1 MLRASHTNAN
11 HSGVHVH
18 TADDNRPHTYSST
31 TDRTKCRLRLVHGQ
45 RVRWN
50 QWELEHEGLTCTV
63 QILLPHGTIDHVYVW
78 KKRAAL
84 F

>member
-1 MLRASHTNAN
+1 MLRASHNNAN

-18 TADDNRPHTYSST
+18 TADDNEPHTYNST

-45 RVRWN
+45 RVRRD
-50 QWELEHEGLTCTV
+50 QWELEHEGLTCKV
-63 QILLPHGTIDHVYVW
+63 LILLPRGTIDHVYVW
-78 KKRAAL
+78 EKRAAL